1 MKEAILRLSLQSWL
15 FAHTPSGWSGKT
27 SPAYYRAS
35 AERILPPS
43 YRCSSDGKS
52 GSQTESGERPDSS
65 PEPPDASAWVGECL
79 TLNIPEFNNFQ
90 GRSRSE
96 GVVSSLSGIICPMDL
111 VVRVLARCPP
121 SHQLKRQPAPLA
133 LFRASPGAACRASRR
148 GGASPPHI
156 SPSKSTLAQSSHE
169 PRLPTRMTRRL
180 RCGIAL
186 GNC

>member
-15 FAHTPSGWSGKT
+15 FAHTPSGWSGKM
-27 SPAYYRAS
+27 SPAFYRVGKEA
-35 AERILPPS
+35 ILPPS

-96 GVVSSLSGIICPMDL
+96 GDVSSLSEVL
-111 VVRVLARCPP
+111 VRGRIAPRYFLTAKCAAGMLRRVEKRGK
-121 SHQLKRQPAPLA
+121 QLPAMLERTLQALVGASAGGTEGSEPAP
-133 LFRASPGAACRASRR
+133 
-148 GGASPPHI
+148 
-156 SPSKSTLAQSSHE
+156 
-169 PRLPTRMTRRL
+169 
-180 RCGIAL
+180 
-186 GNC
+186 

>member
-15 FAHTPSGWSGKT
+15 FAHTPSGWSGKM
-27 SPAYYRAS
+27 SPAFYRVGKEA
-35 AERILPPS
+35 ILPPS

-96 GVVSSLSGIICPMDL
+96 GVVSSLSEVL
-111 VVRVLARCPP
+111 VRGKIAQKFFLTAKCAEGMLRRVAKRGK
-121 SHQLKRQPAPLA
+121 QLPAMLERALKALVGASAGGTEGSAPAP
-133 LFRASPGAACRASRR
+133 
-148 GGASPPHI
+148 
-156 SPSKSTLAQSSHE
+156 
-169 PRLPTRMTRRL
+169 
-180 RCGIAL
+180 
-186 GNC
+186 

>member
-15 FAHTPSGWSGKT
+15 FAHTPSGWSGKM
-27 SPAYYRAS
+27 SPAFYRVGKEA
-35 AERILPPS
+35 ILPPS

-96 GVVSSLSGIICPMDL
+96 GDVSSLSEVL
-111 VVRVLARCPP
+111 VRGRIPPRYFLTAKCAAGMYRRVEKRGKTLPPILDGALKALLA
-121 SHQLKRQPAPLA
+121 
-133 LFRASPGAACRASRR
+133 ASR
-148 GGASPPHI
+148 GGTAATPP
-156 SPSKSTLAQSSHE
+156 E
-169 PRLPTRMTRRL
+169 R
-180 RCGIAL
+180 
-186 GNC
+186 